1 MRKTKIVATIGP
13 ASSSPE
19 TLDALLEAGMNVA
32 RLNFSHGTHDEHR
45 AKVEALRA
53 ASARTGKP
61 VAILQDLAGPKI
73 RVGNVAGGSVR
84 LKPGARFLL
93 RAAEDAP
100 GDADGVS
107 VNTPRVVKD
116 VAPGEH
122 LLLAD
127 GALELEVL
135 EQRDDALVTRVL
147 VGGVL
152 GSHKGINLPSS
163 TLKLPSL
170 TAKDEDDLAFGLSL
184 GVDFVALSFVR
195 EAADLERCRELMR
208 AHGDPVPLIA
218 KVEKHEALTHMDAII
233 AAADGVMV
241 ARGDLGVET
250 PLARVPTVQKQLI
263 AKCNRAG
270 IPVITATQ
278 MLGSMTQSPR
288 PTRAEVADVANA
300 ILDGTDAV
308 MLSEESAM
316 GQYPVEAVATMDR
329 IARETEE
336 VFPYDSW
343 EGRVA
348 HSARQGLRE
357 AVAHGACALAAAVDA
372 AAIIPFTRSGGTAQ
386 LVAKYRPAMPILAPC
401 SLERT
406 RRRLL
411 LSWGII
417 PLASER
423 LPDSEAMLRHAC
435 QVALDTG
442 LVAPGQTV
450 VLTAGL
456 PVGHEGVT
464 NTIRAAVL
472 D

>member
-1 MRKTKIVATIGP
+1 
-13 ASSSPE
+13 
-19 TLDALLEAGMNVA
+19 
-32 RLNFSHGTHDEHR
+32 
-45 AKVEALRA
+45 
-53 ASARTGKP
+53 
-61 VAILQDLAGPKI
+61 
-73 RVGNVAGGSVR
+73 
-84 LKPGARFLL
+84 
-93 RAAEDAP
+93 
-100 GDADGVS
+100 
-107 VNTPRVVKD
+107 
-116 VAPGEH
+116 
-122 LLLAD
+122 
-127 GALELEVL
+127 
-135 EQRDDALVTRVL
+135 
-147 VGGVL
+147 
-152 GSHKGINLPSS
+152 
-163 TLKLPSL
+163 
-170 TAKDEDDLAFGLSL
+170 
-184 GVDFVALSFVR
+184 
-195 EAADLERCRELMR
+195 
-208 AHGDPVPLIA
+208 
-218 KVEKHEALTHMDAII
+218 
-233 AAADGVMV
+233 
-241 ARGDLGVET
+241 
-250 PLARVPTVQKQLI
+250 
-263 AKCNRAG
+263 
-270 IPVITATQ
+270 
-278 MLGSMTQSPR
+278 
-288 PTRAEVADVANA
+288 
-300 ILDGTDAV
+300 
-308 MLSEESAM
+308 M